1 MLSGSNSVTVDDL
14 ELTVLRSG
22 HNSSSSLSIFM
33 PPCLCAKLGRVSRRT
48 VNNGDVRG
56 SSRLVLTSV
65 FLMFYQ
71 EAWRLWASFMVG
83 SHIRLR
89 NFIQI

>member
-33 PPCLCAKLGRVSRRT
+33 PPCLCAKLVRVSRRT